1 MIPYV
6 RREKIMEELEKKDLM
21 YIDDFVSIFEDVS
34 ESTIRRDLKN
44 LEEENQIT
52 VLRGGAVKRK
62 VNTFELPVG
71 TKKFLNLD
79 EKERI
84 AKFAASFVKDE
95 EVIYIDSGTT
105 CAAIVKYIKARDV
118 RIVTSNILVLNEL
131 DNPNIISCI
140 IIGGDFNKNLD
151 SISGPLSDNTL
162 KNLYFDRSFLGAS
175 GFGNEMGV
183 NTPDIREASK
193 KMIVNTNSKKC
204 YVLADSSK
212 YNKSTLCKAFE
223 LNQCILVTDK
233 KINGLEGK
241 IQYYIVD

>member
-6 RREKIMEELEKKDLM
+6 RREKIIEELENKDLM
-21 YIDDFVSIFEDVS
+21 YIEDFVKIFEDVS

-71 TKKFLNLD
+71 TKKLLNMD

-95 EVIYIDSGTT
+95 EVIYVDSGTT

-118 RIVTSNILVLNEL
+118 RIVTSNILVLSEL
-131 DNPNIISCI
+131 DNPNITGCI

-175 GFGNEMGV
+175 GFSNEMGV
-183 NTPDIREASK
+183 NTPDFREASK
-193 KMIVNTNSKKC
+193 KTIVNTNSKKC

-223 LNQCILVTDK
+223 LNQCILVTEK
-233 KINGLEGK
+233 KIKGLDGK
-241 IQYYIVD
+241 IQYYIVE

>member
-84 AKFAASFVKDE
+84 AKFAASFVNDE

-162 KNLYFDRSFLGAS
+162 KNLYFDRSFLGAN
-175 GFGNEMGV
+175 GFGNEIGV
-183 NTPDIREASK
+183 NTPDFREASK
-193 KMIVNTNSKKC
+193 KTIVNTNSKKC

-241 IQYYIVD
+241 IQYYIAD

>member
-62 VNTFELPVG
+62 VNTFDLPVG

-84 AKFAASFVKDE
+84 AKFAASFVNDE

-140 IIGGDFNKNLD
+140 IIGGDFNKILD
-151 SISGPLSDNTL
+151 SISGPLSDTTL

-183 NTPDIREASK
+183 NTPDFREASK
-193 KMIVNTNSKKC
+193 KTIVNTNSKNC

-233 KINGLEGK
+233 KLNGLDGK
-241 IQYYIVD
+241 VKYYIVD

>member
-21 YIDDFVSIFEDVS
+21 YLDDFINIFEGVS

-71 TKKFLNLD
+71 TKKLLNMD

-84 AKFAASFVKDE
+84 AKIAASLVMDE

-105 CAAIVKYIKARDV
+105 CAAMVKYIKARDV

-131 DNPNIISCI
+131 DNPNISSCI
-140 IIGGDFNKNLD
+140 IIGGDVNKNLD

-183 NTPDIREASK
+183 NTPDIREANK
-193 KMIVNTNSKKC
+193 KTIVNSNSQKC

-223 LNQCILVTDK
+223 LNQCILITDK
-233 KINGLEGK
+233 KLIGLDGK
-241 IQYYIVD
+241 QKYYIAD

>member
-6 RREKIMEELEKKDLM
+6 RREKIIEELENKDLM
-21 YIDDFVSIFEDVS
+21 YIDDFVKIFEDVS

-52 VLRGGAVKRK
+52 FLRGGAVKRK

-79 EKERI
+79 KKERI
-84 AKFAASFVKDE
+84 AKLAASFVKDE

-105 CAAIVKYIKARDV
+105 CSGIVKYIKARDV
-118 RIVTSNILVLNEL
+118 RIVTSNTLVLSEL
-131 DNPNIISCI
+131 DNPNITSCI

-151 SISGPLSDNTL
+151 STSGPLSDNTL
-162 KNLYFDRSFLGAS
+162 KNLYFDRAFVGAN
-175 GFGNEMGV
+175 GFGLEMGV

-193 KMIVNTNSKKC
+193 KTIVNNNSKKC

-233 KINGLEGK
+233 KINGLDGK
-241 IQYYIVD
+241 VQYYIVD

>member
-21 YIDDFVSIFEDVS
+21 YIEDFVSIFEDVS

-71 TKKFLNLD
+71 TKKFLNMD

-84 AKFAASFVKDE
+84 AKFAASLVNDE

-131 DNPNIISCI
+131 DNPNISSCI
-140 IIGGDFNKNLD
+140 IIGGDVNKNLD

-162 KNLYFDRSFLGAS
+162 KNLYFDRAFLGAS

-193 KMIVNTNSKKC
+193 KTIVNTNSKKC